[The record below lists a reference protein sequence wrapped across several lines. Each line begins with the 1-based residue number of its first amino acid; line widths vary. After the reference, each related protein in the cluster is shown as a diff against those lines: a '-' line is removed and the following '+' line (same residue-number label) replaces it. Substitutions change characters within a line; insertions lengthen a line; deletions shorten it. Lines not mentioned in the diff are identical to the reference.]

1 MKSIKECLHDSI
13 INEMAVNLSKF
24 RANVQNLGGQILE
37 NWCLV
42 KLSDEYPDMSFANN
56 RHHWA
61 TELKSHMSN
70 IVSQS
75 LKSGRKDKTIKMLW
89 IDELEYND
97 HNVIADKI
105 RSKFNK
111 EGLQK
116 YVNKIS
122 YECAEAADEIVKVLS
137 SSEIDVESYIQ
148 GELG

>member
-24 RANVQNLGGQILE
+24 RANVHNLGGQILE

-42 KLSDEYPDMSFANN
+42 KLSDEYPDKSFAIN

-61 TELKSHMSN
+61 TELKGHMNN
-70 IVSQS
+70 IVSQT

-89 IDELEYND
+89 IDELEYDD
-97 HNVIADKI
+97 HNVVADKI

-122 YECAEAADEIVKVLS
+122 YECADAADEIVKVLAS
-137 SSEIDVESYIQ
+137 SSEEVESYIQ